1 MDSKDLEVAGT
12 FKVLGYELASEQA
25 ETLYKSLG
33 KALGHVNTPIAA
45 KLPSD
50 FVPTWGGPIHPAKP
64 EMQSVPDAVKDE
76 IVYIRDSIDSPFEP
90 VAPATGDTDIKD
102 KWESVEEG
110 VRGDGATETVS
121 IPGPDFDTVM
131 AAGKEMD
138 ISNAHIPLAPVVD
151 ALKAEEANILKH
163 EEWKS
168 GWLKGMAEEMNKLTR
183 ECAANASR

>member
-12 FKVLGYELASEQA
+12 FKVLGYELTLDEALTLQMNLSTALNISYGEQHEA
-25 ETLYKSLG
+25 PAGIEFKSLF
-33 KALGHVNTPIAA
+33 A
-45 KLPSD
+45 KKFKELKMQSGSASCYSKVDVYNAESD
-50 FVPTWGGPIHPAKP
+50 KS

-90 VAPATGDTDIKD
+90 VAPATGDTDFND

-121 IPGPDFDTVM
+121 ISGPDFDAMIAASVRRFGTVM

-138 ISNAHIPLAPVVD
+138 D
-151 ALKAEEANILKH
+151 
-163 EEWKS
+163 
-168 GWLKGMAEEMNKLTR
+168 
-183 ECAANASR
+183 ASR

>member
-12 FKVLGYELASEQA
+12 FKVLGYELTSEQA

-33 KALGHVNTPIAA
+33 KALGHVNTPIAG

-90 VAPATGDTDIKD
+90 VAPATGDTDFND

-110 VRGDGATETVS
+110 VRGEGPTETVS

-138 ISNAHIPLAPVVD
+138 D
-151 ALKAEEANILKH
+151 
-163 EEWKS
+163 
-168 GWLKGMAEEMNKLTR
+168 
-183 ECAANASR
+183 ASR